1 VALPVTG
8 KTISGQ
14 VCRRHGVAVFNG
26 HRLALTGSR
35 SDIRSL
41 SRRGNPDFPCS
52 KAWR

>member
-8 KTISGQ
+8 KTISGR
-14 VCRRHGVAVFNG
+14 VCRRQSVAVFNG

-41 SRRGNPDFPCS
+41 SRRR
-52 KAWR
+52 KT

>member
-8 KTISGQ
+8 KTISGR

-41 SRRGNPDFPCS
+41 SRRR
-52 KAWR
+52 KT